1 MTSTETGI
9 KIRTLATSTTDPNRS
24 GELMLEAMKQRV
36 KMTKRVLSFNF
47 VSGLRRRRIGT
58 DAVEKAGKMLIEA
71 EDRDESVVMKLMD
84 IVVKASEK
92 KVQLAR
98 KAAFSCGWKAKDSLP
113 PGWMRKRFR
122 DIMRQEVEPFW
133 QKRKRKH
140 ARKKDVLEARYK
152 PRKEEDEIRS
162 IPISD
167 EKLGL
172 DEEIVEVLTY
182 GVEVTENEK
191 TFLRLPKSATDYV
204 KIDEEKLK
212 TSIQVTAAKLRMSL
226 QDQEDGAAPRLDEQ
240 EEEALLAS
248 KRVYDPEEGQIDFR
262 RKKVTDMAT
271 CKRITVPNAA
281 EASKEAKIQVLINN
295 LEDVVK
301 RNGRKEAAFLK
312 AGGPDSLS
320 TMSESARIGKQ
331 SILEREKAGEL
342 VLLAS
347 DKSGK
352 LAVMSPTLYRECMQ
366 PHIEG
371 DSEHTRDEVEEV
383 ERQFNGAATQILKAF
398 KFGEDW
404 SHQERFKS
412 ACAAKN
418 NEVPSLCQYVKDHKE
433 ELKTR
438 PVCKAQVQ
446 QSPNGPLADLLC
458 EVINP
463 FVEEADKTRRTEV
476 RCTEELSSRLKRVND
491 KIKVEG
497 LNKGQYQKDGNLIV
511 GSKDVKSFYP
521 EMDVEEAA
529 KEARLEIEESDLEIE
544 VDTLEVALFLACSM
558 SQKEIDDEQLKDV
571 VHRRRFKAGARPG
584 LTCKAITAGPAGRQA
599 DRSWLPPTRAPDRA
613 EKMKMIGCL
622 VQTACKLVMKNHF
635 YTFDNKI
642 RKQMAG
648 GAIGNKLTER
658 LGKILM
664 KRHDRKYVARLS
676 ALGLETEDFA
686 RYVDDET
693 EVMASVE
700 PGVRY
705 DGEKLVR
712 NEELV
717 EEDEAIEE
725 DIRTMNLLKTIANDI
740 TECVQFTVDC
750 PSLNQDGRVPVLDL
764 GVSVEDGQVVH
775 DHYEKPCA
783 SKFVI
788 PFNSAHSR
796 KMKMAVLVEE
806 GVRRLRNT
814 SRWLEWERSR
824 IVMEMWSRKLRRSG
838 YPATVRH
845 QVIRTA
851 LEKWDKMCQE
861 EDAGVRPIHRPREW
875 KEKERR
881 QEKEKKRQNWHRSRE
896 GQVSAPL
903 IIDPTAG
910 GLAEELKN
918 VCRKFEEVTEMR
930 VAVQERAGNALKH
943 LAKSEPLKIPGCGR
957 DDCFPCTTSGPGK
970 CEKSG
975 VGYRIRCE
983 ACFQAG
989 KASWYDGETGCNC
1002 YTRGKQHT
1010 AALRL
1015 EDQENALWKHCLV
1028 EHGGEKVNFS
1038 MKQTNVFKSCLVRQ
1052 VNEAVRIEMSTADCV
1067 MNSKAEFHQAPL
1079 IRVVPVT
1086 GLLEEQEA
1094 GADPRQPA
1102 GRGRGGRGRGRG
1114 ARPPG

>member
-1 MTSTETGI
+1 M
-9 KIRTLATSTTDPNRS
+9 IRTLATSTTDPNKS
-24 GELMLEAMKQRV
+24 GELMLEAAKTRV
-36 KMTKRVLSFNF
+36 KMTKRVLAFNF
-47 VSGLRRRRIGT
+47 VRGCRRRRVGT
-58 DAVEKAGKMLIEA
+58 EVVEKMGKVLTEME
-71 EDRDESVVMKLMD
+71 ERDEGVVLKLMD
-84 IVVKASEK
+84 IVVKSSEK
-92 KVQLAR
+92 KVQAAR
-98 KAAFSCGWKAKDSLP
+98 KAAFNSGRKAKDSLP

-122 DIMRQEVEPFW
+122 DILRQEVEPLW
-133 QKRKRKH
+133 QKKKKTHAKRKD
-140 ARKKDVLEARYK
+140 ALEAKHK
-152 PRKEEDEIRS
+152 PRQEEDKIRG

-167 EKLGL
+167 EKLGP
-172 DEEIVEVLTY
+172 DNEVVEVLAY
-182 GVEVTENEK
+182 GVEVSEEEK
-191 TFLRLPKSATDYV
+191 SFLRLPKSATDYA
-204 KIDEEKLK
+204 KIDAEKLK

-226 QDQEDGAAPRLDEQ
+226 QEQEDGAAHRLDEQ

-248 KRVYDPEEGQIDFR
+248 KRVYDPEEGKIDFKK
-262 RKKVTDMAT
+262 KKVTDMTT
-271 CKRITVPNAA
+271 CKRITVPSAA
-281 EASKEAKIQVLINN
+281 ETSKEAKIQVLINN

-301 RNGRKEAAFLK
+301 RNGTKEAAFLK

-320 TMSESARIGKQ
+320 TMSESARRGKQ

-371 DSEHTRDEVEEV
+371 DSEHTRDEVVEV
-383 ERQFNGAATQILKAF
+383 ERQFNGAATQILRAF

-412 ACAAKN
+412 ACAANN
-418 NEVPSLCQYVKDHKE
+418 NEVPSLCQYVKDHKA

-463 FVEEADKTRRTEV
+463 FVEEADKANRTEV
-476 RCTEELSSRLKRVND
+476 RCTEELSSRLKRVNE
-491 KIKVEG
+491 KIKTGG
-497 LNKGQYQKDGNLIV
+497 LSQGPYQKDGKLIV

-529 KEARLEIEESDLEIE
+529 KEVRLEIEESDLEIE
-544 VDTLEVALFLACSM
+544 VDTVGVALFLACSM
-558 SQKEIDDEQLKDV
+558 SQKEVDDEGLKDV
-571 VHRRRFKAGARPG
+571 VHRRRFNAGARPG

-599 DRSWLPPTRAPDRA
+599 DKSWLPPTRAPDRA

-622 VQTACKLVMKNHF
+622 VQTACKLVMQNHF

-642 RKQMAG
+642 RKQKKG

-658 LGKILM
+658 LGRILM
-664 KRHDRKYVARLS
+664 KRHDRKYLEKLG

-712 NEELV
+712 IEELV

-725 DIRTMNLLKTIANDI
+725 DLRTMNLLKTIANDI
-740 TECVQFTVDC
+740 TECVKFTVDC

-788 PFNSAHSR
+788 PYKSAHSK

-806 GVRRLRNT
+806 GVRRLRNA
-814 SRWLEWERSR
+814 SRGLEWERSR
-824 IVMEMWSRKLRRSG
+824 VVMERWSRKLRRSG

-845 QVIRTA
+845 QVIKTA
-851 LEKWDKMCQE
+851 LEKWDKMCE
-861 EDAGVRPIHRPREW
+861 DEDAGVRPIHRPREW

-881 QEKEKKRQNWHRSRE
+881 QEKEKKRQNWHQSKE

-910 GLAEELKN
+910 GLAEELKD
-918 VCRKFEEVTEMR
+918 VCRKFEEVTDMR

-943 LAKSEPLKIPGCGR
+943 LAKSEPLKIGGCGR

-970 CEKSG
+970 CEKSS

-1002 YTRGKQHT
+1002 YTRGKQHA

-1015 EDQENALWKHCLV
+1015 ENEENALWKHCLV
-1028 EHGGEKVNFS
+1028 EHDGEKVNFS

-1102 GRGRGGRGRGRG
+1102 GRGRGGRGRGGRG
-1114 ARPPG
+1114 ERPAGR